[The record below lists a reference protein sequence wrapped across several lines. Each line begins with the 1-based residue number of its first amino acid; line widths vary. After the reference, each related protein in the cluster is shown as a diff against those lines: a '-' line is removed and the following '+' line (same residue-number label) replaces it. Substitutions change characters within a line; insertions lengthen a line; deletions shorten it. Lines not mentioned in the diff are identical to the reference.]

1 MSFFP
6 RGQKLGNEPQF
17 KWTKKSCVVMNE
29 GNYSDAHLFPYTYKT
44 LGIGPLV
51 GTPVAGT
58 GTAVW
63 WEVLQNGVMFGI
75 PQVATVDLEG
85 WILENQELMPDYEVQ
100 NTYETVTK
108 GRDLQ
113 LEKAC
118 EVLLK

>member
-1 MSFFP
+1 
-6 RGQKLGNEPQF
+6 
-17 KWTKKSCVVMNE
+17 
-29 GNYSDAHLFPYTYKT
+29 
-44 LGIGPLV
+44 
-51 GTPVAGT
+51 
-58 GTAVW
+58 
-63 WEVLQNGVMFGI
+63 MFGI
-75 PQVATVDLEG
+75 PQVAIVDLEG